1 MFDAIQMIFVAG
13 GRDSDC
19 GYGMLRKLSST
30 GDCGRDVVSFRVWVT

>member
-1 MFDAIQMIFVAG
+1 MFDAIQMIFEAG